1 MSEILERYLYEHG
14 NFTGGEIE
22 AIISRGFSKKLFK
35 RQFLLKAGDVCR
47 HNTFVLKGCLRAF
60 RIGKD
65 GAEHICAFAA
75 ENSWMSDAVS
85 LLTGNPAAS
94 SIEAIETCEVIQW
107 SVENFR
113 LLQQEIPAFFVLQES
128 IRINSFK
135 ENQNRIYRL
144 LSNTAEE
151 NFRHYLQ
158 AFPQLHNRVPLH
170 MIAAYLGV
178 TRETLTRIRATVAHL

>member
-1 MSEILERYLYEHG
+1 
-14 NFTGGEIE
+14 
-22 AIISRGFSKKLFK
+22 
-35 RQFLLKAGDVCR
+35 LKAGDVCR
-47 HNTFVLKGCLRAF
+47 YNTFVLSGCLRAF

-65 GAEHICAFAA
+65 GSEHICAFAP
-75 ENSWMSDAVS
+75 ESSWMSDPVS

-94 SIEAIETCEVIQW
+94 SIEAIETCELIQW

-113 LLQQEIPAFFVLQES
+113 LLQQEIPAFFVLQET

-178 TRETLTRIRATVAHL
+178 TRETLTRIRASVVHM